1 MGPAVTAHLPLGRVH
16 VDVPMSRGEHAQWP
30 RTAVPTQALEAAAQD
45 WYEYRDGSCLVAAWN
60 SYQGISLA
68 TALCFAAAALAM
80 LAGGPAAGTCRA
92 SPLRELCPDSG
103 DAGKEGMVYSI
114 IVALNIVGLAY
125 VVFSCYFTHAVVPR
139 LRGEVSCRLAAPL
152 SRALASASWSVEA
165 HMRSSRWWRRLSWAR
180 GARRG
185 STCCLRARLRVATMG
200 PEGDE
205 GADPQ
210 GPLRSS
216 WQTTTR
222 RDGCR
227 TVHVLHPRMDM
238 VGLRA
243 PLRASPGRGPR
254 AEQNGQA

>member
-165 HMRSSRWWRRLSWAR
+165 HYVQAGRQQRDETAVAR
-180 GARRG
+180 C
-185 STCCLRARLRVATMG
+185 TCCIPGWIWLDFV
-200 PEGDE
+200 
-205 GADPQ
+205 
-210 GPLRSS
+210 PLSA
-216 WQTTTR
+216 Q
-222 RDGCR
+222 
-227 TVHVLHPRMDM
+227 VLEE
-238 VGLRA
+238 
-243 PLRASPGRGPR
+243 GRGPSR
-254 AEQNGQA
+254 TAKPELGTSTGRSLPSPSSSSSSYPGIWRVV